1 MLPRVIAYNRNNY
14 ARHMSVYWCEMVLLP
29 QTHPYSNA
37 LLVDGQFAVQR
48 SAFAQVPVDHTIER
62 TMNRDS
68 KTNGGIVG
76 ISLNRGAVQSWNVTA
91 HDRWTSCKPAEK
103 WRVCMMLPVSS
114 VERGSSVGRMPDSQ
128 SREPGFESPLLPFR
142 SLGIFFHFTTPQS
155 TQLYK

>member
-76 ISLNRGAVQSWNVTA
+76 ISLNRGAVQSWNLTA

-103 WRVCMMLPVSS
+103 WRVCMMLPVSITKTLAHH
-114 VERGSSVGRMPDSQ
+114 E
-128 SREPGFESPLLPFR
+128 
-142 SLGIFFHFTTPQS
+142 
-155 TQLYK
+155 